1 MAQRDRSIESIAS
14 AVSQC
19 LKRFTRLE
27 GEELLHLLGLD
38 DGMED
43 LLDAALARLEEEKAI
58 VNFEGAWELPPHL
71 TRISAS
77 FARGITRLL
86 RRIGPARE
94 EELKGLLGAWG
105 ELEGAFDEGLNY
117 LLVLGRVER
126 RGRKIHLL
134 EKREEKKEP
143 SRRRERT
150 AKGKKEKKGK
160 APWKKR
166 ESFEKAEEATQVSYD
181 RVGVL
186 QAHPK
191 GYGFVITDEDDG
203 ADVFI
208 PDDAMG
214 FAIHQDKVR
223 VHVFEESLEGR
234 MGRIVDVLS
243 HGKMEVV
250 GTFEGRKGRGFVHPD
265 EERYPDPILIEKGA
279 ALGAKT
285 GQKVVVGITAWPER
299 KQGVRGKILE
309 VLGDPKDP
317 GVDIISVARDMG
329 LSTTYPE
336 RVVEEAKA
344 MPEKVSKK
352 DIKNRRDLRR
362 WSTFTIDGEHAKD
375 FDDAVS
381 MKRLANG
388 HYLLG
393 VHIADVSHY
402 VKEDSALDEEAYHR
416 GNSVYLLDRVLPMLP
431 EELSNGLCSL
441 REGEDRLTLSLI
453 MELDETG
460 ELMKHRI
467 EETVIRSKRRLIYGH
482 VSDFLEGKNTHP
494 SIEGLEEDLRLM
506 EELAKILRK
515 RREERG
521 ALDFDFPER
530 EVRLSDEGFPEA
542 VYVADRRIANR
553 IIEEFMLLANE
564 TVAEDYAKKKV
575 PFLYRIHETPERGKL
590 QSLNMMMRPFGHK
603 LRNVEDVRP
612 KDVRGLL
619 ETVAG
624 TKESTL
630 IEMLILRSL
639 KKARYATEMEGHF
652 GLASDYYTHFT
663 SPIRRYADL
672 IVHRLIKAHLHREK
686 KVLKRTESHLEAIA
700 KQVSSTEKL
709 AQDAERAVV
718 DMKLAQFM
726 EDKVGQDFKGFISAI
741 TGFGLF
747 VQLENTVEGLVSY
760 ASMSDYFTFD
770 EDNYVA
776 VGRNSRKVYHLGE
789 KVRVR
794 VSQVDAR
801 RAQIDFVLREEA
813 GHGKRTR
820 KTRRRQSRYK

>member
-1 MAQRDRSIESIAS
+1 MAQRDRSIESITS

-27 GEELLHLLGLD
+27 REELLHLLGLD

-43 LLDAALARLEEEKAI
+43 LLDIALRRLEEEKTI

-71 TRISAS
+71 TRVSAS

-117 LLVLGRVER
+117 LLVLRRIER

-150 AKGKKEKKGK
+150 AKTKKETSSRKI
-160 APWKKR
+160 R
-166 ESFEKAEEATQVSYD
+166 QTYEKTEGTTQVSYD
-181 RVGVL
+181 RTGVL

-191 GYGFVITDEDDG
+191 GYGFLLTDEDDRG
-203 ADVFI
+203 DVFI

-223 VHVFEESLEGR
+223 VHVFEESPEGR
-234 MGRIVDVLS
+234 KGRIVDVLD
-243 HGKMEVV
+243 HGKREVV
-250 GTFEGRKGRGFVHPD
+250 GTFEGGKGRGLVHPD
-265 EERYPDPILIEKGA
+265 EESYPDPIVIEKGS

-285 GQKVVVGITAWPER
+285 GQKVVVGITKWPDR
-299 KQGVRGKILE
+299 KHGVRGKVLE
-309 VLGDPKDP
+309 VLGSPNDP

-336 RVVEEAKA
+336 QVVQEAKA

-352 DIKNRRDLRR
+352 DFKHRRDLRR
-362 WSTFTIDGEHAKD
+362 WNTFTIDGEHAKD

-381 MKRLANG
+381 MKRLGDG
-388 HYLLG
+388 HFLLG

-402 VKEDSALDEEAYHR
+402 VKEDSALDQEAYHR

-453 MELDETG
+453 MELDEGG
-460 ELMKHRI
+460 EVVKHRI
-467 EETVIRSKRRLIYGH
+467 EETVIRSKRRLVYGH

-506 EELAKILRK
+506 EELATILSK

-530 EVRLSDEGFPEA
+530 EVRLSEEGLPEA
-542 VYVADRRIANR
+542 VYVADRRVANR

-564 TVAEDYAKKKV
+564 TVAKEYAKKKV
-575 PFLYRIHETPERGKL
+575 PFIYRIHETPEGGKL
-590 QSLNMMMRPFGHK
+590 HSLNMMMRPFGHK

-612 KDVRGLL
+612 KDIRGLL
-619 ETVAG
+619 EKVAG

-652 GLASDYYTHFT
+652 GLASDFYTHFT

-672 IVHRLIKAHLHREK
+672 IVHRLIKAHLHGEK

-700 KQVSSTEKL
+700 KQVSATEKL
-709 AQDAERAVV
+709 AQDAERTVV

-726 EDKVGQDFKGFISAI
+726 EDKVGEDFKGFISGI

-776 VGRNSRKVYHLGE
+776 VGKNSRMVYHLGE

-794 VSQVDAR
+794 VANVDAR

-813 GHGKRTR
+813 GRGKRTR